1 MAKFDFKKLVD
12 DSADKLKNSAQKAQE
27 TLKGFDLRKAADGA
41 AAKGKNA
48 ADYLKRKTD
57 AAVQVAAGAAK
68 KTEETR
74 GLITVDGAVK
84 LMYMVMAVDG
94 DMAEEELSQIQEIGG
109 ELDAAFAERQR
120 ETMDECTAM
129 VKQLDTENYREELND
144 LVRDVIQESL
154 HVPSATIPVKL
165 LLWDL
170 LAVAQSDN
178 HYQEDEA
185 KLIRYIARHLEV
197 DKSIVPEMETA
208 SRALMA
214 IENETAWL
222 KTTDRPFGVVEPVM
236 KELADRKAAIMQGVH
251 DLMND

>member
-1 MAKFDFKKLVD
+1 MAQFDFKKLVD
-12 DSADKLKNSAQKAQE
+12 DSADRLKNSAQKAQE
-27 TLKGFDLRKAADGA
+27 TLKGVDLKKAADGA
-41 AAKGKNA
+41 AKKGKNA

-57 AAVQVAAGAAK
+57 AAVQAVAGAAK

-84 LMYMVMAVDG
+84 LMYMVMAADG
-94 DMAEEELSQIQEIGG
+94 ELAEEELSQIQEIGG
-109 ELDAAFAERQR
+109 ELDAAFAEHRT
-120 ETMDECTAM
+120 ETMEECTAL
-129 VKQLDTENYREELND
+129 VRQLDAENYREELND

-154 HVPSATIPVKL
+154 HVPGAAIPVKL

-178 HYQEDEA
+178 HYQEEEA

-236 KELADRKAAIMQGVH
+236 KELEGRKSAIMQGIH
-251 DLMND
+251 DLIND